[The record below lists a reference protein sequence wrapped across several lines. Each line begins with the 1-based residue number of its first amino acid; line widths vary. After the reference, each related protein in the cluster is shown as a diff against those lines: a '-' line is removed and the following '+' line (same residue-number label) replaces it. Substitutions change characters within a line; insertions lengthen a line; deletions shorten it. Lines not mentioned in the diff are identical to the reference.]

1 MSDRNSNRSNTQNNS
16 NIDDIRNLRTEL
28 SRQVQLANYAAQRA
42 EIARQITEK
51 QAQLDMNASSS
62 IDNSSSTVSEMLDFN
77 YMVSCLSCSLLFI
90 STVTCAFIMFLFI
103 KNVFE
108 KKTSASASS

>member
-1 MSDRNSNRSNTQNNS
+1 MLWFGRLKN
-16 NIDDIRNLRTEL
+16 EL

-62 IDNSSSTVSEMLDFN
+62 IDNSSSSVSEMLDFN

-90 STVTCAFIMFLFI
+90 STLTCAFLLFIFI
-103 KNVFE
+103 KNLYN
-108 KKTSASASS
+108 KKTNTPV